1 MTLPRQ
7 RADREYEKFILDSN
21 NKTAVNTVA
30 EVTNSIT
37 GEFSV
42 SGLKVGGKITTILV
56 STTALALPATAL
68 ADRNAI
74 AIRNLSDTDILYI
87 GFDTLITA
95 NDVLGTTAGWQ
106 VGPQENLQFD
116 ITDAVVIYGIAAS
129 GSIKVQIMELA

>member
-68 ADRNAI
+68 TDRNAI

>member
-56 STTALALPATAL
+56 STTALPLPATAL